1 MFIDLQMKKLAR
13 RQQQQQEQH
22 SSQRLGPGKF
32 TISDCEYV

>member
-13 RQQQQQEQH
+13 RQQQEQH